1 MKPIK
6 KPTNVT
12 NNVEDSI
19 NLSLENFYIWWQ
31 SYSKIHSILYCKP
44 KCRFNLFFKIKP
56 SFFNGRRKTEQS
68 FFRLRLLHLHFNIV
82 VIIEFWLDSLNEN
95 LFSQALIS
103 VAIWLK
109 FCFNTENVELWSHLL
124 SELNFI
130 ICQTFGT
137 QIYR

>member
-19 NLSLENFYIWWQ
+19 NLSLENFYICWQ
-31 SYSKIHSILYCKP
+31 SYSKIHSIWYSKP
-44 KCRFNLFFKIKP
+44 KCRLNLFFKIKP

-68 FFRLRLLHLHFNIV
+68 FFRLRLLHLYSNIV
-82 VIIEFWLDSLNEN
+82 EIIEFWLDSLLEN

-109 FCFNTENVELWSHLL
+109 FCFFTRNAELWFHLL

-137 QIYR
+137 